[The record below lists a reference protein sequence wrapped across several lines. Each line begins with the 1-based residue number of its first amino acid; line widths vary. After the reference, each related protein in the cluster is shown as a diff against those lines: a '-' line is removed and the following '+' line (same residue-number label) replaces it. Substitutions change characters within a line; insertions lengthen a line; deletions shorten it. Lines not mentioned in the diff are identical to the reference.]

1 MRVAVRVRPGASR
14 TRVGGSYGDDAR
26 LVVAVSARAVDGKAT
41 EAVLAAVADAL
52 GVRRRAVTLVSGQTS
67 RDKVLDV
74 DASAAGLID
83 ADLAA
88 RLRTLLTA
96 P

>member
-41 EAVLAAVADAL
+41 KATLDAVADAL
-52 GVRRRAVTLVSGQTS
+52 GIRPRAVTLVSGATA
-67 RDKVLDV
+67 RDKVLE
-74 DASAAGLID
+74 ID
-83 ADLAA
+83 ATAADLTDAEISR
-88 RLRTLLTA
+88 RLKSLVEQ
-96 P
+96 